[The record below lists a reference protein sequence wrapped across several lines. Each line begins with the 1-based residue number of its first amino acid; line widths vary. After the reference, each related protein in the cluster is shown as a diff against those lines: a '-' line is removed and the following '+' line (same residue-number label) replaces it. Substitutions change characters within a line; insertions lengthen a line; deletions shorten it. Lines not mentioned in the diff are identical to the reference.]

1 VAEYVIPHRFQ
12 NLEVATT
19 VNDMDL
25 KETKADE
32 LSKKESDEKRKT
44 RDTETV
50 AQQGSS
56 QYLQKLMLA
65 APLTPPPTRQQ
76 TPASPTIRLFD
87 TPISSSPSSTSVW
100 KSLPRWAVVSLQ
112 IMITMPL
119 YIFSFWLMIE
129 AIKAGGDTLID
140 AIDYLAFR
148 P

>member
-1 VAEYVIPHRFQ
+1 
-12 NLEVATT
+12 
-19 VNDMDL
+19 MDL
-25 KETKADE
+25 KETKTDE
-32 LSKKESDEKRKT
+32 LSKKETDENRMA
-44 RDTETV
+44 RDIETV

-76 TPASPTIRLFD
+76 TPASPAIPLFD
-87 TPISSSPSSTSVW
+87 TPRSSSPSSTSVW
-100 KSLPRWAVVSLQ
+100 RSPPRWAVVSLQ

-129 AIKAGGDTLID
+129 GIKAGGDTLID